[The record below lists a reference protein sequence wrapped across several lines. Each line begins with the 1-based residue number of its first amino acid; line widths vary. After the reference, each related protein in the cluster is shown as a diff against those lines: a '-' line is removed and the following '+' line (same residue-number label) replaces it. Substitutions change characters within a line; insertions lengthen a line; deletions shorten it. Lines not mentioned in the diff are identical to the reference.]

1 MSRNFPSSAEVLII
15 GAGPAGSTLA
25 YELARSGVD
34 VVLVDKAT
42 FPRGKTCGGGITVST
57 QKLLPFDL
65 SPVIEQTITGI
76 SFTCNFEDPFIRR
89 YPEPLMLTVRREN
102 FDFFLV
108 QQAKQS
114 GARFFD
120 HTSFFSLA
128 PKDGSMEVE
137 TSAGTCVTKFAVGA
151 DGSQARVA
159 KKLGLVTNFSYLLTM
174 HSEAPT
180 SIIPEWE
187 QNLIHIDWGSMK
199 RSYAYLF
206 PKKYFLSM
214 GAGGMNIPTAKMKKY
229 HRAFLS
235 TRWQKEETLP
245 FSTAGFMIPLRQKRG
260 PIQQGRCLLL
270 GDAAGLADPFT
281 GEGIRL
287 GCPQRPNRGPHP
299 PGSAQERL
307 GFFAA
312 FRGLHQPGAHAGA
325 GMFPAVS
332 GDLQPPAPVLPP
344 ENCGKGPLVER
355 DGEDHAGGENFP
367 GSEKKAQAGGE
378 PAAQDGTVKQALV
391 TGC

>member
-1 MSRNFPSSAEVLII
+1 MSGNFPSSAEVLII

-89 YPEPLMLTVRREN
+89 YPEPLMITVRREN

-120 HTSFFSLA
+120 HTSFFSVA
-128 PKDGSMEVE
+128 PKDGLMEVE
-137 TSAGTCVTKFAVGA
+137 TSAGTCLAKFAVGA

-159 KKLGLVTNFSYLLTM
+159 KKLGLAANFSYLLTM

-180 SIIPEWE
+180 SIIPDWE

-214 GAGGMNIPTAKMKKY
+214 GAGGMNVPTAKMKKY

-245 FSTAGFMIPLRQKRG
+245 FSTAGFMIPLRKKRG

-281 GEGIRL
+281 GEGIHSAVR
-287 GCPQRPNRGPHP
+287 
-299 PGSAQERL
+299 SAQL
-307 GFFAA
+307 A
-312 FRGLHQPGAHAGA
+312 
-325 GMFPAVS
+325 
-332 GDLQPPAPVLPP
+332 APVLREALRNGLDSLQPFEESIDRDLMP
-344 ENCGKGPLVER
+344 ELECSRLFREIFNLRPLYYHQKIAEKDR
-355 DGEDHAGGENFP
+355 WWNAMAKIMRGEKTFLELKKKLRLV
-367 GSEKKAQAGGE
+367 GSLLLRMAR
-378 PAAQDGTVKQALV
+378 
-391 TGC
+391 